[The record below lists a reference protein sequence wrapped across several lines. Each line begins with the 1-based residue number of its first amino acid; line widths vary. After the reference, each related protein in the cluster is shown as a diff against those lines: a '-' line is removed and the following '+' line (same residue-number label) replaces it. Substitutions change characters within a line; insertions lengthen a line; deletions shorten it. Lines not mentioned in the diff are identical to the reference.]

1 MDDLSIRQQTTAT
14 VQDTGMPESSM
25 KPVEQELSDSF
36 QKIMEG
42 EKNSVSRH
50 DLESGKAK
58 HDTRN
63 DSSSVN
69 SGEAMPGSAMASM
82 SSPLDSLFSGRME
95 TSASTMVQAPTIMDQ
110 NQLESL
116 VERILVST
124 PEQGGQEVR
133 ITLNE
138 KTLGGTE
145 ILLQRNVDGMLSV
158 TLNVKDPSSFQTL
171 VGAQQDLQQLLQKQ
185 ESAQVR
191 VEVMQESTREENDS
205 QRRSQT
211 YQSVEELNER

>member
-1 MDDLSIRQQTTAT
+1 MDDLSIQQQTTVT
-14 VQDTGMPESSM
+14 VQDTGMPERSM
-25 KPVEQELSDSF
+25 KPVDQELTDSF

-42 EKNSVSRH
+42 RKDSTPRH
-50 DLESGKAK
+50 DLESGKSK
-58 HDTRN
+58 HDMRN
-63 DSSSVN
+63 EIPSAHTGETAAGSSIT
-69 SGEAMPGSAMASM
+69 SM

-95 TSASTMVQAPTIMDQ
+95 TAAPSAAQAPVMDQ

-116 VERILVST
+116 VDRILVSS

-133 ITLNE
+133 ISLNE

-145 ILLQRNVDGMLSV
+145 ILLHRSADGTLSV
-158 TLNVKDPSSFQTL
+158 TLNAKDPSAFQTL
-171 VGAQQDLQQLLQKQ
+171 VGAQNDLQQLLQKQ

-191 VEVMQESTREENDS
+191 VQVMQESTREENDS